1 MPIDSNC
8 CCDRDVQNTLHA
20 WICSGLVYR
29 FDLIGSFGCDM
40 LFCRNWHDILH
51 FFLQDKKV
59 NLFRPAVCGDPDL
72 AIEAHAG
79 SPWLAP
85 SCCSTWTSLTP
96 APQGSGGTRGREMVW
111 RCMLIHFS
119 LSTILRH
126 HSTWISE
133 SLIDANIFI
142 ECDSLIKS
150 YFFSDISPFFGDW
163 IRNSSRIWSSKEQH
177 GVRLGGFPQLRRFPR
192 GCPGE
197 SSLYQY
203 SSVRVIP
210 SIFCPPK

>member
-8 CCDRDVQNTLHA
+8 CCDRDVQNPSHV

-85 SCCSTWTSLTP
+85 SCCSTWTSLMP
-96 APQGSGGTRGREMVW
+96 APQESGGTSDRAMVW

-119 LSTILRH
+119 LSTIDPFLSVH
-126 HSTWISE
+126 HTAAPRWPEFLYPWWMLTYSF
-133 SLIDANIFI
+133 FI
-142 ECDSLIKS
+142 LAKKTYS
-150 YFFSDISPFFGDW
+150 FFK
-163 IRNSSRIWSSKEQH
+163 RK
-177 GVRLGGFPQLRRFPR
+177 
-192 GCPGE
+192 C
-197 SSLYQY
+197 
-203 SSVRVIP
+203 
-210 SIFCPPK
+210 